1 MKANG
6 REKNGC
12 LSHHS
17 TPVNPPSRDGKI
29 CRILRSIGVS
39 LSRST

>member
-6 REKNGC
+6 RKNNGC

-17 TPVNPPSRDGKI
+17 TPVNPPSRDGNYVEYYV
-29 CRILRSIGVS
+29 VS
-39 LSRST
+39 AVLK